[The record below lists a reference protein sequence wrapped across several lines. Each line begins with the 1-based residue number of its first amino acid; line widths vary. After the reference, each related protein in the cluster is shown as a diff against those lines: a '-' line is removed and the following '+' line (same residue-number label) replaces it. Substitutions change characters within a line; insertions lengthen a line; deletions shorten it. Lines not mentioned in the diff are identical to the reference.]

1 MIRTL
6 ILAGVSAIGLSAAAF
21 ANDVKV
27 QEIDVD
33 ADLTAINNPEA
44 AKVFTTL
51 PTDLKNAISARLA
64 PDHLVTEGGSKIN
77 IDIDEVELAS
87 TWANLAD
94 LSQSKL
100 KGLVNVTSDTN
111 NTKFDNYTLTIAYPD
126 AVAFVPKGADAT
138 ALTKDATVYYQALV
152 NAFADYV
159 VTHLK

>member
-6 ILAGVSAIGLSAAAF
+6 ILAGVSALGLSAAAF
-21 ANDVKV
+21 ADVKV

-44 AKVFTTL
+44 AAVFANL
-51 PTDLKNAISARLA
+51 PADLEAAISARLA

-100 KGLVNVTSDTN
+100 KGVVNVTSDTN

-126 AVAFVPKGADAT
+126 AVAFVPKGADAGE
-138 ALTKDATVYYQALV
+138 LTKDAPVYYQALI